1 MDRIP
6 ATNEGALGG
15 SRETSASGVAGGLRS
30 RFGERRVSEAP
41 QAQRPHP
48 GQGHAT
54 GSGAAPAEGLRS
66 IRSRL
71 ATEVPSSSRLSGA
84 TALPYPVPW
93 HGAPAQPPLRW
104 PVTPGPP
111 GDPRAGHGP
120 AGSRVLAVIDTPG
133 TSSGASAAGAVRAP
147 GTLPEPAPLQ
157 TYQSHWHSF
166 VFWCKARN
174 ERPWPAS
181 PEQVADYLNECAEGC
196 GYSSLRK
203 VRTAIA
209 TTHSSAGLEN
219 PCSSRLVSAALA
231 EHAPAM
237 GLKRDRSTNISG
249 RALDATELDTVRAAA
264 PEPRRRGSGVE
275 SPQDARRRGL
285 VDVALCSVVLEAGL
299 RCTQAAAL
307 KWGDLGKDANGGP
320 AIRVG
325 TGSSRAGDLI
335 GISTRA
341 LDDLKAIAPKGP
353 APDSRIF
360 AFSARQTCDRIR
372 RAARAVG
379 LESKIAGE
387 EILREPL
394 AAATHTT
401 EQIARTRAR
410 RWQAFSAWCDARGF
424 EKLPARAETVA
435 VYLRE
440 GSGSASLGS
449 VLANT
454 DAIANAHR
462 EAGLDDPC
470 ATGLVEATV
479 RDIRGQG
486 THITPRSL
494 DAGAI
499 EAIRATALQ
508 PRPRGRGWE
517 AGPYARQRGLIDIA
531 LCSVL
536 YSTALTMEEI
546 VALHWGDVETLG
558 AGNVRLTVRGKADP
572 VGGSVV
578 CELTR
583 EAARDLEAIRGYA
596 GPEDIVIGISQGAAY
611 RRVRTA
617 ARAAGL

>member
-6 ATNEGALGG
+6 TTNEGALGG
-15 SRETSASGVAGGLRS
+15 SREASANPVAGGLQG
-30 RFGERRVSEAP
+30 RFGDRRVSEAP
-41 QAQRPHP
+41 PVLRPHP

-54 GSGAAPAEGLRS
+54 GRGVAFAEGYRR

-71 ATEVPSSSRLSGA
+71 ATEVPSSSRLSDA
-84 TALPYPVPW
+84 AALPYPVPW
-93 HGAPAQPPLRW
+93 HGAPAQRPLRW

-120 AGSRVLAVIDTPG
+120 GGSRVLAVIDTPG

-147 GTLPEPAPLQ
+147 GILPEPAPLQ
-157 TYQSHWHSF
+157 TYQSYWHSF
-166 VFWCKARN
+166 VLWCKARN
-174 ERPWPAS
+174 EQHWPAS
-181 PEQVADYLNECAEGC
+181 PELVADYLKECAEGYGC
-196 GYSSLRK
+196 ASLCKIRS
-203 VRTAIA
+203 AIA
-209 TTHSSAGLEN
+209 STHSSAGLKN

-249 RALDATELDTVRAAA
+249 RALDATELDTIRAAA
-264 PEPRRRGSGVE
+264 LEPRRRGIGAE

-299 RCTQAAAL
+299 QCNQAAAL
-307 KWGDLGKDANGGP
+307 EWGDLGADANKRL

-325 TGSSRAGDLI
+325 TGPSEAGDFI
-335 GISTRA
+335 RISVRA
-341 LDDLKAIAPKGP
+341 FGDLAAIAPDST
-353 APDSRIF
+353 APDPRIF
-360 AFSARQTCDRIR
+360 ALNARQISDRIR
-372 RAARAVG
+372 RAVRAVG

-387 EILREPL
+387 AILREPL
-394 AAATHTT
+394 ATATHTT

-440 GSGSASLGS
+440 GSGSVSLGS

-508 PRPRGRGWE
+508 PRPRGR
-517 AGPYARQRGLIDIA
+517 AGKPARTPG
-531 LCSVL
+531 S
-536 YSTALTMEEI
+536 
-546 VALHWGDVETLG
+546 
-558 AGNVRLTVRGKADP
+558 AG
-572 VGGSVV
+572 
-578 CELTR
+578 
-583 EAARDLEAIRGYA
+583 
-596 GPEDIVIGISQGAAY
+596 
-611 RRVRTA
+611 
-617 ARAAGL
+617 